1 MFKSN
6 RAILS
11 TIAMLA
17 IAFGM
22 MGCGAS
28 TDPGAGK
35 KNAVPPHN
43 SNTKSNSSTNVQRL
57 NIITATV
64 IRREKWMQP
73 VYPYT
78 ATDMIS
84 LIVQKPSGELTM
96 LKLPADFNNVIA
108 VVREGDV
115 ITYGVNQK
123 NILVCLDLKVQ
134 DQIIDAQSCPA
145 S

>member
-28 TDPGAGK
+28 TDPGSVK

-57 NIITATV
+57 TITTATV
-64 IRREKWMQP
+64 IRREKWMQRS
-73 VYPYT
+73 YPYS
-78 ATDMIS
+78 AGFIS
-84 LIVQKPSGELTM
+84 LIVQEPSGKLTT
-96 LKLPADFNNVIA
+96 LKVHAEFNNVITL
-108 VVREGDV
+108 VREGDV

-123 NILVCLDLKVQ
+123 YIIACLDLKVQ
-134 DQIIDAQSCPA
+134 DQILDQRSCPA

>member
-1 MFKSN
+1 
-6 RAILS
+6 
-11 TIAMLA
+11 
-17 IAFGM
+17 
-22 MGCGAS
+22 
-28 TDPGAGK
+28 
-35 KNAVPPHN
+35 
-43 SNTKSNSSTNVQRL
+43 
-57 NIITATV
+57 
-64 IRREKWMQP
+64 
-73 VYPYT
+73 
-78 ATDMIS
+78 
-84 LIVQKPSGELTM
+84 M